1 MSRGV
6 LVLTGPTATGK
17 TKLGVMLAQSLGGE
31 VVSAD
36 SMQIYRGMEIGSAA
50 PTREE
55 MQGVPHH
62 LIGFLDPSEPYSA
75 GLYVADAARAV
86 EDIMSRGKLPII
98 VGGTLLYIESL
109 LAGRAF
115 TGSDPDLRAAL
126 DAEYGSLGGEAMLE
140 KLRACDAASAAA
152 LHPNDRKRIVRAL
165 EIFKLTGKTKSE
177 LDEASRAVPPRW
189 KYVKLALGY
198 ADRAD
203 LYSRID
209 ARVDDML
216 ARGLAAETQALLDAG
231 VSADATSM
239 QAIGYKELIPALR
252 GEVPMETAAEDI
264 RRASRRYAK
273 RQLSWLRGDAEIN
286 EILFDKTPDFARAL
300 RVSTDFALAGD
311 IM

>member
-1 MSRGV
+1 MSRR
-6 LVLTGPTATGK
+6 K
-17 TKLGVMLAQSLGGE
+17 TQS
-31 VVSAD
+31 S
-36 SMQIYRGMEIGSAA
+36 SPCA
-50 PTREE
+50 PT
-55 MQGVPHH
+55 
-62 LIGFLDPSEPYSA
+62 LF
-75 GLYVADAARAV
+75 ARSTT
-86 EDIMSRGKLPII
+86 DSK
-98 VGGTLLYIESL
+98 S
-109 LAGRAF
+109 
-115 TGSDPDLRAAL
+115 GSDANALVISQIGLLPAFGFAAWAKADL
-126 DAEYGSLGGEAMLE
+126 EANG
-140 KLRACDAASAAA
+140 ATAASAAA